1 MVPAQFRAF
10 VIGMSLMFATASTNA
25 GELELA
31 LESRFGADTNVF
43 RRPTGPDAKRD
54 PNGTDQAAYFEISP
68 RVEIRDADS
77 DSLDYRVRYKGTRSQ
92 YLSYSSVTGWDHEA
106 DASGSWRISP
116 VDTLSVGGSYSD
128 RRRLQISLDQ
138 VLSAEPGSPD
148 ELARRAGDRQR
159 VRTSGANTSLTHSFN
174 SKMSLTGSY
183 AFNDIDFVPNNG
195 SLQGSAGVDTRAH
208 TASLSPRWV
217 LDSRTSVGFGVTG
230 RFRDNRGI
238 DNLGQATTDVTTGDL
253 SFQISRQLTK
263 AASLS
268 LNAGPSLVRTETVAP
283 SGLESDELN
292 VSWFGQA
299 SLRQEWEKTTLSVD
313 YSRFESASG
322 GQGTSSIV
330 DEVTVGATTRLARHL
345 SIRAVAIW
353 NQREQLVDNSALTGI
368 PDSKISQIQLVG
380 SISYQVSEQI
390 SLSTRVQYLD
400 QTRKR
405 EGPTGNTELQVFT
418 AFIAFRYTFEPLNF

>member
-1 MVPAQFRAF
+1 MVPAQSCAF
-10 VIGMSLMFATASTNA
+10 VIGMSLMFATASTSA
-25 GELELA
+25 GELELS
-31 LESRFGADTNVF
+31 LESRFGVDTNVF
-43 RRPTGPDAKRD
+43 RRPTGPKAEQD

-116 VDTLSVGGSYSD
+116 VDTLSVGGSYLD
-128 RRRLQISLDQ
+128 RRRRQISLDQ
-138 VLSAEPGSPD
+138 VLGADPGSPD

-159 VRTSGANTSLTHSFN
+159 TRTSGANTSLTHSFN
-174 SKMSLTGSY
+174 SRASLTGSY
-183 AFNDIDFVPNNG
+183 AFNDIDFVPNAG
-195 SLQGSAGVDTRAH
+195 SVTRTVDTRSH

-238 DNLGQATTDVTTGDL
+238 DNLGQANTDVTTGDFSL
-253 SFQISRQLTK
+253 QISRQLTK

-268 LNAGPSLVRTETVAP
+268 LNGGPSLIRTETVAP

-292 VSWFGQA
+292 VSWFAQA
-299 SLRQEWEKTTLSVD
+299 SFRQKWEKTTLSVD

-330 DEVTVGATTRLARHL
+330 DEVTVGTTTRLARHL
-345 SIRAVAIW
+345 SVRAVAIW
-353 NQREQLVDNSALTGI
+353 NQREQLANNSALTGI
-368 PDSKISQIQLVG
+368 PESKITQIQLIG

-390 SLSTRVQYLD
+390 SLSTRVQYFD
-400 QTRKR
+400 QKTNQR
-405 EGPTGNTELQVFT
+405 EDPSSNPELQVFT
-418 AFIAFRYTFEPLNF
+418 AFVAFRYTFEPLDF

>member
-1 MVPAQFRAF
+1 MVPAQSCAF

-25 GELELA
+25 GELELS
-31 LESRFGADTNVF
+31 LESRFGVDTNVF
-43 RRPTGPDAKRD
+43 RRPTGPKAERD

-68 RVEIRDADS
+68 QVEIRDADS

-116 VDTLSVGGSYSD
+116 VDTLSVGGSYLD
-128 RRRLQISLDQ
+128 RRRRQISLDQ

-148 ELARRAGDRQR
+148 ELARRASDRQR
-159 VRTSGANTSLTHSFN
+159 IRTSGANTRLTHSFN
-174 SKMSLTGSY
+174 SRASLTGSY
-183 AFNDIDFVPNNG
+183 AFNDIDFVPNAG
-195 SLQGSAGVDTRAH
+195 SDTNTVDTRSH

-238 DNLGQATTDVTTGDL
+238 DKLDQANTDVTTGDFSL
-253 SFQISRQLTK
+253 QISRQLTK

-268 LNAGPSLVRTETVAP
+268 LKGGPSLIRTETVLQ
-283 SGLESDELN
+283 SGSESDELN
-292 VSWFGQA
+292 VSWFAQA
-299 SLRQEWEKTTLSVD
+299 SFRQKWEKTTLSVD

-330 DEVTVGATTRLARHL
+330 DEVSIGTATQLARHL
-345 SIRAVAIW
+345 SVRAVAIW
-353 NQREQLVDNSALTGI
+353 NQREQLVKNSALTGI
-368 PDSKISQIQLVG
+368 PQSKVSQIQLIG
-380 SISYQVSEQI
+380 SIRYQISERI
-390 SLSTRVQYLD
+390 SLSTRAQYLN
-400 QTRKR
+400 QTNQR
-405 EGPTGNTELQVFT
+405 EPPDRDNELQMFT

>member
-1 MVPAQFRAF
+1 MVPAQSCAF

-25 GELELA
+25 GELELS
-31 LESRFGADTNVF
+31 LESRFGVDTNVF
-43 RRPTGPDAKRD
+43 RRPTGPKAERD

-68 RVEIRDADS
+68 QVEIRDADS

-116 VDTLSVGGSYSD
+116 VDTLSVGGSYLD
-128 RRRLQISLDQ
+128 RRRRQISLDQ

-148 ELARRAGDRQR
+148 ELARRASDRQR
-159 VRTSGANTSLTHSFN
+159 IRTSGANTSLTHSFN
-174 SKMSLTGSY
+174 SRASLTGSY
-183 AFNDIDFVPNNG
+183 AFNDIDFVPNAG
-195 SLQGSAGVDTRAH
+195 SLTNTVDTRSH

-238 DNLGQATTDVTTGDL
+238 DNLGQANTDVTTGDFSL
-253 SFQISRQLTK
+253 QISRQLTK

-268 LNAGPSLVRTETVAP
+268 LNGGPSLIRTETVLP
-283 SGLESDELN
+283 SGSESDELN
-292 VSWFGQA
+292 VSWFAQA
-299 SLRQEWEKTTLSVD
+299 SFRQKWEKTTLSVD

-330 DEVTVGATTRLARHL
+330 DEVTVGTTTRLARHL
-345 SIRAVAIW
+345 SVRAVAIW
-353 NQREQLVDNSALTGI
+353 NQREQLVKNSALTGI
-368 PDSKISQIQLVG
+368 PESKISQIQLSG
-380 SISYQVSEQI
+380 SIRYQISERI
-390 SLSTRVQYLD
+390 SLSARAQYLN
-400 QTRKR
+400 QTNQRKPP
-405 EGPTGNTELQVFT
+405 EPDNELQMFT

>member
-1 MVPAQFRAF
+1 MIPAQSCAF

-25 GELELA
+25 GELELS
-31 LESRFGADTNVF
+31 LESRFGVDTNVF
-43 RRPTGPDAKRD
+43 RRPTGPKAERD

-68 RVEIRDADS
+68 QVEIRDADS

-116 VDTLSVGGSYSD
+116 VDTLSVGGSYLD
-128 RRRLQISLDQ
+128 RRRRQISLDQ

-148 ELARRAGDRQR
+148 ELARRASDRQR
-159 VRTSGANTSLTHSFN
+159 IRTSGANTSLTHSFN
-174 SKMSLTGSY
+174 SRASLTGSY
-183 AFNDIDFVPNNG
+183 AFNDIDFVPNAG
-195 SLQGSAGVDTRAH
+195 SDTNTVDTRSH

-238 DNLGQATTDVTTGDL
+238 DNLGQANTDVTTGDFSL
-253 SFQISRQLTK
+253 QISRQLTK

-268 LNAGPSLVRTETVAP
+268 LNGGPSLIRTETVLP
-283 SGLESDELN
+283 SGSESDELN
-292 VSWFGQA
+292 VSWFAQA
-299 SLRQEWEKTTLSVD
+299 SFRQKWEKTTLSVD

-322 GQGTSSIV
+322 GQGSSSIV
-330 DEVTVGATTRLARHL
+330 DEVTVGTTTRLARHL
-345 SIRAVAIW
+345 SVRAVAIW
-353 NQREQLVDNSALTGI
+353 NQREQLVKNSALTGI
-368 PDSKISQIQLVG
+368 PESKISQIQLSG
-380 SISYQVSEQI
+380 SIRYQISERI
-390 SLSTRVQYLD
+390 SLSARAQYLN
-400 QTRKR
+400 QTNRRKPPDR
-405 EGPTGNTELQVFT
+405 DDELQMFT

>member
-1 MVPAQFRAF
+1 MVPAQSCAF

-25 GELELA
+25 GELELS
-31 LESRFGADTNVF
+31 LESRFGVDTNVF
-43 RRPTGPDAKRD
+43 RRPTGPKAERD

-116 VDTLSVGGSYSD
+116 VDTLSVGGSYLD
-128 RRRLQISLDQ
+128 RRRRQISLDQ
-138 VLSAEPGSPD
+138 VLGADPGSPD
-148 ELARRAGDRQR
+148 ELARRASDRQR
-159 VRTSGANTSLTHSFN
+159 IRTSGANTSLTHSFN
-174 SKMSLTGSY
+174 SRTSLTGSY
-183 AFNDIDFVPNNG
+183 AFNDIDFVPNAG
-195 SLQGSAGVDTRAH
+195 SLTNTVDTRSH

-238 DNLGQATTDVTTGDL
+238 DKLNQANTDVTTGDFAL
-253 SFQISRQLTK
+253 QISRQLTK

-268 LNAGPSLVRTETVAP
+268 LNGGPSLIRTETVLS
-283 SGLESDELN
+283 SGSESDELN
-292 VSWFGQA
+292 VSWFAQA
-299 SLRQEWEKTTLSVD
+299 SFRQKWEKTTLSVD

-330 DEVTVGATTRLARHL
+330 DEVSIGTATQLARHL
-345 SIRAVAIW
+345 SVRAVAIW
-353 NQREQLVDNSALTGI
+353 NQREQLVKNSALTGI
-368 PDSKISQIQLVG
+368 PESKISQIQLSG
-380 SISYQVSEQI
+380 SISYQISERI
-390 SLSTRVQYLD
+390 SLSARAQYLN
-400 QTRKR
+400 QTNQRKPPDR
-405 EGPTGNTELQVFT
+405 DNELQMFT

>member
-1 MVPAQFRAF
+1 MVPAQSCAF

-25 GELELA
+25 GELELS
-31 LESRFGADTNVF
+31 LESRFGVDTNVF
-43 RRPTGPDAKRD
+43 RRPTGPKAERD

-68 RVEIRDADS
+68 QVEIRDADS

-116 VDTLSVGGSYSD
+116 VDTLSVGGSYLD
-128 RRRLQISLDQ
+128 RRRRQISLDQ

-148 ELARRAGDRQR
+148 ELARRASDRQR
-159 VRTSGANTSLTHSFN
+159 IRTSGANTSLTHSFN
-174 SKMSLTGSY
+174 SRASLTGSY
-183 AFNDIDFVPNNG
+183 AFNDIDFVPNTG
-195 SLQGSAGVDTRAH
+195 SLTNTVDTRSH

-238 DNLGQATTDVTTGDL
+238 DNLGQANTDVTTGDFSL
-253 SFQISRQLTK
+253 QISRQLTK

-268 LNAGPSLVRTETVAP
+268 LNGGPSLIRTETVLP
-283 SGLESDELN
+283 SGSESDELN
-292 VSWFGQA
+292 VSWFAQA
-299 SLRQEWEKTTLSVD
+299 SFRQKWEKTTLSVD

-330 DEVTVGATTRLARHL
+330 DEVTVGTTTQLARHL
-345 SIRAVAIW
+345 SVRAVAIW
-353 NQREQLVDNSALTGI
+353 NQREQLVKNSALTGI
-368 PDSKISQIQLVG
+368 PESKISQIQLSG
-380 SISYQVSEQI
+380 SIRYQISERI
-390 SLSTRVQYLD
+390 SLSARAQYLN
-400 QTRKR
+400 QTNQRKPP
-405 EGPTGNTELQVFT
+405 EPDNELQMFT

>member
-1 MVPAQFRAF
+1 MVPAQSCAF

-25 GELELA
+25 GELELS
-31 LESRFGADTNVF
+31 LESRFGVDTNVF
-43 RRPTGPDAKRD
+43 RRPTGPKAERD

-68 RVEIRDADS
+68 QVEIRDADS

-116 VDTLSVGGSYSD
+116 VDTLSVGGSYLD
-128 RRRLQISLDQ
+128 RRRRQISLDQ

-148 ELARRAGDRQR
+148 ELARRASDRQR
-159 VRTSGANTSLTHSFN
+159 IRTSGANTSLTHSFN
-174 SKMSLTGSY
+174 SRASLTGSY
-183 AFNDIDFVPNNG
+183 AFNDIDFVPNTG
-195 SLQGSAGVDTRAH
+195 SLTNTVDTRSH

-238 DNLGQATTDVTTGDL
+238 DNLGQANTDVTTGDFSL
-253 SFQISRQLTK
+253 QISRQLTK

-268 LNAGPSLVRTETVAP
+268 LNGGPSLIRTETVLP
-283 SGLESDELN
+283 SGSESDELN
-292 VSWFGQA
+292 VSWFAQA
-299 SLRQEWEKTTLSVD
+299 SFRQKWEKTTLSVD

-330 DEVTVGATTRLARHL
+330 DEVSIGTATQLARHL
-345 SIRAVAIW
+345 SVRAVAIW
-353 NQREQLVDNSALTGI
+353 NQREQLVKNSALTGI
-368 PDSKISQIQLVG
+368 PESKISQIQLSG
-380 SISYQVSEQI
+380 SIRYQISERI
-390 SLSTRVQYLD
+390 SLSARAQYLN
-400 QTRKR
+400 QTNQRKPP
-405 EGPTGNTELQVFT
+405 EPDNELQMFT

>member
-1 MVPAQFRAF
+1 MVPAQSCAF

-25 GELELA
+25 GELELS
-31 LESRFGADTNVF
+31 LESRFGVDTNVF
-43 RRPTGPDAKRD
+43 RRPTGPKAERD

-68 RVEIRDADS
+68 QVEIRDADS

-116 VDTLSVGGSYSD
+116 VDTLSVGGSYLD
-128 RRRLQISLDQ
+128 RRRRQISLDQ

-148 ELARRAGDRQR
+148 ELARRASDRQR
-159 VRTSGANTSLTHSFN
+159 IRTSGANTSLTHSFN
-174 SKMSLTGSY
+174 SRASLTGSY
-183 AFNDIDFVPNNG
+183 AFNDIDFVPNAG
-195 SLQGSAGVDTRAH
+195 SLTNTVDTRSH

-238 DNLGQATTDVTTGDL
+238 DNLGQANTDVTTGDFSL
-253 SFQISRQLTK
+253 QISRQLTK

-268 LNAGPSLVRTETVAP
+268 LNGGPSLIRTETVLP
-283 SGLESDELN
+283 SGSESDELN
-292 VSWFGQA
+292 VSWFAQA
-299 SLRQEWEKTTLSVD
+299 SFRQKWEKTTLSVD

-330 DEVTVGATTRLARHL
+330 DEVTVGTTTRLARHW
-345 SIRAVAIW
+345 SVRAVAIW

-368 PDSKISQIQLVG
+368 PDSKINRIQLIS
-380 SISYQVSEQI
+380 SIRYQVSEQI

-400 QTRKR
+400 QTEKR
-405 EGPTGNTELQVFT
+405 EDPFSNTELQVFT
-418 AFIAFRYTFEPLNF
+418 AFISFRYTFEPLNF

>member
-1 MVPAQFRAF
+1 MVPAQSCAF

-25 GELELA
+25 GELELS
-31 LESRFGADTNVF
+31 LESRFGVDTNVF
-43 RRPTGPDAKRD
+43 RRPTGPKAERD

-116 VDTLSVGGSYSD
+116 VDTLSVGGSYLD
-128 RRRLQISLDQ
+128 RRRRQISLDQ

-148 ELARRAGDRQR
+148 ELARRASDRQR
-159 VRTSGANTSLTHSFN
+159 IRTSGANTSLTHSFN
-174 SKMSLTGSY
+174 SRASLTGSY
-183 AFNDIDFVPNNG
+183 AFNDIDFVPNTG
-195 SLQGSAGVDTRAH
+195 SLTNTVDTRSH

-238 DNLGQATTDVTTGDL
+238 DKLDQANTDVTTGDFSL
-253 SFQISRQLTK
+253 QISRQLTK

-268 LNAGPSLVRTETVAP
+268 LNGGPSLIRTETVLP
-283 SGLESDELN
+283 SGSESDELN
-292 VSWFGQA
+292 VSWFAQA
-299 SLRQEWEKTTLSVD
+299 SFRQKWEKTTLSVD

-330 DEVTVGATTRLARHL
+330 DEVTVGTTTLLARHL
-345 SIRAVAIW
+345 SVRAVAIW
-353 NQREQLVDNSALTGI
+353 NQREQLVKNSALTGI
-368 PDSKISQIQLVG
+368 PESKISQIQLSG
-380 SISYQVSEQI
+380 SIRYQISERI
-390 SLSTRVQYLD
+390 SLSARAQYLN
-400 QTRKR
+400 QTNQRKPP
-405 EGPTGNTELQVFT
+405 EPDNELQMFT

>member
-1 MVPAQFRAF
+1 MVPAQSCAF

-25 GELELA
+25 GELELS
-31 LESRFGADTNVF
+31 LESRFGVDTNVF
-43 RRPTGPDAKRD
+43 RQPTGASAEGEPS
-54 PNGTDQAAYFEISP
+54 GTDQAAYFEISP
-68 RVEIRDADS
+68 QVEIRDADS

-116 VDTLSVGGSYSD
+116 VDTLSVGGSYLD
-128 RRRLQISLDQ
+128 RRRRQISLDQ

-148 ELARRAGDRQR
+148 ELARRASDRQR
-159 VRTSGANTSLTHSFN
+159 IRTSGANTSLTHSFN
-174 SKMSLTGSY
+174 SRASLTGSY
-183 AFNDIDFVPNNG
+183 AFNDIDFVPNTG
-195 SLQGSAGVDTRAH
+195 SLTNTVDTRSH

-238 DNLGQATTDVTTGDL
+238 DNLGQANTDVTTGDFSL
-253 SFQISRQLTK
+253 QISRQLTK

-268 LNAGPSLVRTETVAP
+268 LNGGPSLIRTETVLP
-283 SGLESDELN
+283 SGSESDELN
-292 VSWFGQA
+292 VSWFAQA
-299 SLRQEWEKTTLSVD
+299 SFRQKWEKTTLSVD

-330 DEVTVGATTRLARHL
+330 DEVSIGTATQLARHL
-345 SIRAVAIW
+345 SVRAVAIW
-353 NQREQLVDNSALTGI
+353 NQREQLVKNSALTGI
-368 PDSKISQIQLVG
+368 PESKISQIQLSG
-380 SISYQVSEQI
+380 SIRYQISERI
-390 SLSTRVQYLD
+390 SLSARAQYLN
-400 QTRKR
+400 QNNQR
-405 EGPTGNTELQVFT
+405 EPPDRDNELQMFT

>member
-1 MVPAQFRAF
+1 MVPAQSCAF

-25 GELELA
+25 GELELS
-31 LESRFGADTNVF
+31 LESRFGVDTNVF
-43 RRPTGPDAKRD
+43 RRPTGPKAERD

-68 RVEIRDADS
+68 QVEIRDADS

-116 VDTLSVGGSYSD
+116 VDTLSVGGSYLD
-128 RRRLQISLDQ
+128 RRRRQISLDQ

-148 ELARRAGDRQR
+148 ELARRASDRQR
-159 VRTSGANTSLTHSFN
+159 IRTSGANTSLTHSFN
-174 SKMSLTGSY
+174 SRASLTGSY
-183 AFNDIDFVPNNG
+183 AFNDIDFVPNTG
-195 SLQGSAGVDTRAH
+195 SLTNTVDTRSH

-238 DNLGQATTDVTTGDL
+238 DNLGQANTDVTTGDFSL
-253 SFQISRQLTK
+253 QISRQLTK

-268 LNAGPSLVRTETVAP
+268 LNGGPSLIRTETVLQ
-283 SGLESDELN
+283 SGSESDELN
-292 VSWFGQA
+292 VSWFAQA
-299 SLRQEWEKTTLSVD
+299 SFRQKWEKTTLSVD

-330 DEVTVGATTRLARHL
+330 DEVTVGTTTRLARHL
-345 SIRAVAIW
+345 SVRAVAIW
-353 NQREQLVDNSALTGI
+353 NQREQLVKNSALTGI
-368 PDSKISQIQLVG
+368 PESKISQIQLSG
-380 SISYQVSEQI
+380 SIRYQISERI
-390 SLSTRVQYLD
+390 SLSARAQYLN
-400 QTRKR
+400 QTNQRKPP
-405 EGPTGNTELQVFT
+405 EPDNELQMFT

>member
-1 MVPAQFRAF
+1 MVPAQSCAF

-25 GELELA
+25 GELELS
-31 LESRFGADTNVF
+31 LESRFGVDTNVF
-43 RRPTGPDAKRD
+43 RRPTGPKAERD

-116 VDTLSVGGSYSD
+116 VDTLSVGGSYLD
-128 RRRLQISLDQ
+128 RRRRQISLDQ
-138 VLSAEPGSPD
+138 VLGADPGSPD
-148 ELARRAGDRQR
+148 ELARRASDRQR
-159 VRTSGANTSLTHSFN
+159 IRTSGANTSLTHSFN
-174 SKMSLTGSY
+174 SRTSLTGSY
-183 AFNDIDFVPNNG
+183 AFNDIDFVPNAG
-195 SLQGSAGVDTRAH
+195 SLTNTVDTRSH

-238 DNLGQATTDVTTGDL
+238 DKLNQANTDVTTGDFAL
-253 SFQISRQLTK
+253 QISRQLTK

-268 LNAGPSLVRTETVAP
+268 LNGGPSLIRTETVLS
-283 SGLESDELN
+283 SGSESDELN
-292 VSWFGQA
+292 VSWFAQA
-299 SLRQEWEKTTLSVD
+299 SFRQKWEKTTLSVD

-330 DEVTVGATTRLARHL
+330 DEVSIGTATQLARHL
-345 SIRAVAIW
+345 SVRAVAIW
-353 NQREQLVDNSALTGI
+353 NQREQLVKNSALTGI
-368 PDSKISQIQLVG
+368 PESKISQIQLSG
-380 SISYQVSEQI
+380 SIRYQISERI
-390 SLSTRVQYLD
+390 SLSARAQYLN
-400 QTRKR
+400 QTNQRKPPDR
-405 EGPTGNTELQVFT
+405 DNELQMFT

>member
-1 MVPAQFRAF
+1 MVPAQSCAF

-25 GELELA
+25 GELELS
-31 LESRFGADTNVF
+31 LESRFGVDTNVF
-43 RRPTGPDAKRD
+43 RRPTGPKAERD

-68 RVEIRDADS
+68 QVEIRDADS

-116 VDTLSVGGSYSD
+116 VDTLSVGGSYLD
-128 RRRLQISLDQ
+128 RRRRQISLDQ

-148 ELARRAGDRQR
+148 ELARRASDRQR
-159 VRTSGANTSLTHSFN
+159 IRTSGANTSLTHSFN
-174 SKMSLTGSY
+174 SRASLTGSY
-183 AFNDIDFVPNNG
+183 AFNDIDFVPNTG
-195 SLQGSAGVDTRAH
+195 SLTNTVDTRSH

-238 DNLGQATTDVTTGDL
+238 DNLDQANTDVTTGDFSL
-253 SFQISRQLTK
+253 QISRQLTK

-268 LNAGPSLVRTETVAP
+268 LKGGPSLIRTETVLP
-283 SGLESDELN
+283 SGSESDELN
-292 VSWFGQA
+292 VSWFAQA
-299 SLRQEWEKTTLSVD
+299 SFRQKWEKTTLSVD

-330 DEVTVGATTRLARHL
+330 DEVSIGTATQLARHL
-345 SIRAVAIW
+345 SVRAVAIW
-353 NQREQLVDNSALTGI
+353 NQREQLVENSALTGI
-368 PDSKISQIQLVG
+368 PESKISQIQLSG
-380 SISYQVSEQI
+380 SIRYQISERI
-390 SLSTRVQYLD
+390 SLSARAQYLN
-400 QTRKR
+400 QTNRRKPPDR
-405 EGPTGNTELQVFT
+405 DDELQMFT